1 MLLWLTITVIQ
12 YLTSVSAFIIPQ
24 TKNTTYL
31 FTDSPN
37 YRNRSRLFSNE
48 NPDYPGSEL
57 VFNKRFL
64 FNPRTTN
71 LSFEDGLSRRV
82 DFFASSQWQTVIM
95 HRIMAIF
102 VAICVVGCFYKILD
116 LFRSFVSSQHRKLK
130 EEESLLLSSHGF
142 EQ

>member
-1 MLLWLTITVIQ
+1 MVGKPMLLWLTITVIQ

-57 VFNKRFL
+57 VFNKRYHVI
-64 FNPRTTN
+64 NSDSYSIQEPQIS
-71 LSFEDGLSRRV
+71 LSKMD
-82 DFFASSQWQTVIM
+82 
-95 HRIMAIF
+95 
-102 VAICVVGCFYKILD
+102 
-116 LFRSFVSSQHRKLK
+116 
-130 EEESLLLSSHGF
+130 
-142 EQ
+142 